1 MTKRCFSC
9 MQSLVIQDK
18 LTCSNCGYNNAEEV
32 ILDKRFLHPE
42 QLLKNRYFLGLP
54 MESNGESIIY
64 VGYDTI
70 NSQKIRICE
79 FYPNSLCKR
88 SGNTVVPIQGME
100 LQFKGLMTDFAEL
113 SKQLMDISKSNALML
128 PLDLVSENGTLY
140 AIYEFVEGVSL
151 GKYLRE
157 NPIELTWDS
166 IEESFMSLLYSI
178 KTLNSNNIIHRG
190 ISLDT
195 VLITRNQEFKLKG
208 LCTSAVR
215 AINTEIE
222 PEFFA
227 GYTAPEQYQKCSS
240 HGEWTDVYAIS
251 AVLYRILTGTTP
263 QSAQTRNPNVPIVDP
278 ITLNSK
284 IPETVAGA
292 LVTGLEYNKEDRTES
307 IKNFITDLYAQKVD
321 VSSTQI
327 IDTRKLEIQMKPNEQ
342 YNQQTTNQA
351 TPIKNEYEPNEGMQQ
366 LQTQPPQNPKK
377 PKRKVRFRIP
387 VWFIVIIITLPTML
401 WGFGKI
407 YEQALGI
414 NPLDDIFESIF
425 GEEVEELPPVVETP
439 IPTPEPEIEEEAPP
453 VVEEDVS
460 TSTGEMGVVEDFRGK
475 YYEFIL
481 ETKAFTNM
489 FTFTKREVFNDSAP
503 IGQVVE
509 QSVSPNEIVS
519 IGKEIELIVSKGKKL
534 VLLPAITD
542 EYGSPVHVTTYENSL
557 ANVGIAYRIE
567 LVDSL
572 NVPSSFVES
581 TNIVPGSMINR
592 ETDAAVVVYV
602 AR

>member
-1 MTKRCFSC
+1 MTKRCFAC

-32 ILDKRFLHPE
+32 ILDKRFLLPE
-42 QLLKNRYFLGLP
+42 QTLKNRYFLGLP

-79 FYPNSLCKR
+79 FYPNTLCKR
-88 SGNTVVPIQGME
+88 NGNMVVPNNGME
-100 LQFKGLMTDFAEL
+100 LQYKGLMTDFAEL
-113 SKQLMDISKSNALML
+113 TKQLMDISKSGSLML
-128 PLDLVSENGTLY
+128 PLDMISENGTIY
-140 AIYEFVEGVSL
+140 AISEFVDGVSL

-157 NPIELTWDS
+157 NPIELTWDN
-166 IEESFMSLLYSI
+166 IEESFMSLLYSV

-195 VLITRNQEFKLKG
+195 ILITRDQEFKLKG

-222 PEFFA
+222 SEFYA

-240 HGEWTDVYAIS
+240 HGEWTDVYGVS

-263 QSAQTRNPNVPIVDP
+263 QSAETRNPNVPIVDP
-278 ITLNSK
+278 LSLNSK
-284 IPETVAGA
+284 IPDTIAGA
-292 LVTGLEYNKEDRTES
+292 LVSGLEYNKEDRTAS

-327 IDTRKLEIQMKPNEQ
+327 IDTRKIEMQMKPNEQ
-342 YNQQTTNQA
+342 YNQQTNQA
-351 TPIKNEYEPNEGMQQ
+351 PQQNFQENNYEFNSQ
-366 LQTQPPQNPKK
+366 QPPQKVKQKK
-377 PKRKVRFRIP
+377 RRRKFRIP
-387 VWFIVIIITLPTML
+387 VWFIVIVITLPTML

-407 YEQALGI
+407 YEQALGF
-414 NPLDDIFESIF
+414 NPFDDILESIF
-425 GEEVEELPPVVETP
+425 GSEVLEDELLDRLDDELTVPTLPPVEE
-439 IPTPEPEIEEEAPP
+439 IPTPPAAEPEQE
-453 VVEEDVS
+453 
-460 TSTGEMGVVEDFRGK
+460 TSTEMCVVEDFRGK
-475 YYEFIL
+475 FYDFIL
-481 ETKAFTNM
+481 ETQTYTNM

-503 IGQVVE
+503 IGEVVE
-509 QSVSPNEIVS
+509 QSISPNELVT

-534 VLLPAITD
+534 VLLPATTD
-542 EYGSPVHVTTYENSL
+542 EYGTPIHITSYENALASL
-557 ANVGIAYRIE
+557 GISYKIE
-567 LVDSL
+567 LIDSL
-572 NVPSSFVES
+572 MAQSSFVDS
-581 TNIVPGSMINR
+581 TSIVPGSMINR
-592 ETDAAVVVYV
+592 EVDGPVTVYV